1 MILQLQAFRL
11 LLSASPH
18 TSSLVRFLQY
28 RSCRTCNRKTPQDV
42 PLPLLF
48 AAGSIQ
54 VWHRKTGRRRR
65 KGTYVPKVTIR
76 GGIFAANVHN
86 IRETDKKNRNFRP
99 YIQGESLQFQK
110 KNIHLPIL
118 IGRILRKTSPGT
130 LAP

>member
-1 MILQLQAFRL
+1 MA
-11 LLSASPH
+11 
-18 TSSLVRFLQY
+18 
-28 RSCRTCNRKTPQDV
+28 
-42 PLPLLF
+42 
-48 AAGSIQ
+48 
-54 VWHRKTGRRRR
+54 
-65 KGTYVPKVTIR
+65 PKEEKNEMERHIYHK
-76 GGIFAANVHN
+76 GIFAANVHN